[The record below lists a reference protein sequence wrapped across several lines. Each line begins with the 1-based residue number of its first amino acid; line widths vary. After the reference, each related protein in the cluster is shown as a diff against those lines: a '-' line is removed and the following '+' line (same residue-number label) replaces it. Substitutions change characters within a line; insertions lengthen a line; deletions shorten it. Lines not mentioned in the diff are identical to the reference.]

1 MFGHNTS
8 TSLQARPSVSPLNL
22 HRMAV
27 VAGTLP
33 AMAAECDAII
43 EGKLYVGNY
52 ASAQD
57 ADLLNGHNVTHIIS
71 AGFRVGHFSTAS
83 SAPTSSSKYR
93 YLCIDVRDDPNEN
106 LLRHLPRATTFIQ
119 KALDDDGGG
128 CVFVHCVHGQSRSCA
143 IVVAYLMRMCW
154 EQSDQSDND
163 DPRSLLHRCYHQVE
177 TARPCMAINPGFVR
191 QLEVYRRMICC
202 DSGCGSSSLRHALT
216 PPMSRAHA
224 AFRSFRARSE
234 YVESGRIS
242 KWFPMSTIDETGV
255 VHDVYRCR
263 KCRQVLFCSGNF
275 IEQLT
280 NQDVSALPKSDYWA
294 ESAGGMEYSR
304 ASQVAAFRGG
314 TLPGP
319 STVPDASVSLR
330 VEPVDWMQFQM
341 EAKRSGKL
349 TCPQCASKIG
359 SWDWGS
365 VDAWSSIFITPS
377 KVERLATS

>member
-1 MFGHNTS
+1 
-8 TSLQARPSVSPLNL
+8 
-22 HRMAV
+22 
-27 VAGTLP
+27 
-33 AMAAECDAII
+33 MAAECDAII

-52 ASAQD
+52 SAVQD
-57 ADLLNGHNVTHIIS
+57 ADLLDRHNVTHVIS
-71 AGFRVGHFSTAS
+71 AGFRAGHFSTTS
-83 SAPTSSSKYR
+83 SAPTSSKYR

-119 KALDDDGGG
+119 KALDGGGNG

-163 DPRSLLHRCYHQVE
+163 DPRSLLHRCYHRVE

-202 DSGCGSSSLRHALT
+202 DNSGCGSSSLRHALT

-242 KWFPMSTIDETGV
+242 KWFPLSTIDETDV
-255 VHDVYRCR
+255 VHDIYRCS
-263 KCRQVLFCSGNF
+263 KCRQVLFYRSN
-275 IEQLT
+275 IVDELT
-280 NQDVSALPKSDYWA
+280 NEDVSALPKSDFWA

-304 ASQVAAFRGG
+304 ASQSVAASLRGG
-314 TLPGP
+314 TLT
-319 STVPDASVSLR
+319 STAPDTSASLK
-330 VEPVDWMQFQM
+330 VEPVDWMQSQM

-349 TCPQCASKIG
+349 NCPQCSSKIG

>member
-1 MFGHNTS
+1 
-8 TSLQARPSVSPLNL
+8 
-22 HRMAV
+22 
-27 VAGTLP
+27 
-33 AMAAECDAII
+33 MAAECNAII
-43 EGKLYVGNY
+43 EGKLCVGNY
-52 ASAQD
+52 RAAQD
-57 ADLLNGHNVTHIIS
+57 TNILDRRNVTHIIS
-71 AGFRVGHFSTAS
+71 AGFRTGHFSDRTSS

-106 LLRHLPRATTFIQ
+106 LLRHLPRATSFIQ

-177 TARPCMAINPGFVR
+177 MARPCMAINPGFVQ

-202 DSGCGSSSLRHALT
+202 DSGCGSSSPRRNGLT

-242 KWFPMSTIDETGV
+242 KWFPMSTIDGSDA
-255 VHDVYRCR
+255 VHEIYRCN
-263 KCRQVLFCSGNF
+263 KCRQVLFYRSNIADELT
-275 IEQLT
+275 IE
-280 NQDVSALPKSDYWA
+280 DVSALPKSDYWA

-304 ASQVAAFRGG
+304 ASRPVFASLRGG
-314 TLPGP
+314 TLTGT
-319 STVPDASVSLR
+319 STVPTRNASASLK
-330 VEPVDWMQFQM
+330 VEPVDWMQSQM

-349 TCPQCASKIG
+349 TCPQCSSKIG

-365 VDAWSSIFITPS
+365 VDAWSSIFITHS